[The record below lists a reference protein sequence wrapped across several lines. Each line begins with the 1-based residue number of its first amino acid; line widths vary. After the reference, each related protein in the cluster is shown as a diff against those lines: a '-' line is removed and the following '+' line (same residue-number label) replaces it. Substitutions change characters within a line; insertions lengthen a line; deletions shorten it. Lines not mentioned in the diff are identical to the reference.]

1 MVSTPAKLTVAP
13 AIEEF
18 ATARDP
24 IVLRLPSEWRL
35 TDLAL
40 SQLADL
46 NEIVPFERT
55 SEGDL
60 IISPPPDGE
69 SPSFGARIVDSDRGL
84 DGGRR
89 RAAISATQAAG
100 SGSKTLMGP
109 SILSAPSA
117 RCEIPDV
124 SWMTQEQFDSL
135 STYERKHG
143 LPSLCPALVVE
154 IISPSETVASQRRRM
169 DEWMRFGAQ
178 LGWLIDPL
186 RELVWIYR
194 ADGSEPEAIERPETI
209 SGEDVLPDFTL
220 DLRPVVGLAA
230 PTRTSLP

>member
-1 MVSTPAKLTVAP
+1 MVSTPAKPTVAP
-13 AIEEF
+13 EIEEF

-24 IVLRLPSEWRL
+24 IVLRLPAGWRL

-69 SPSFGARIVDSDRGL
+69 SPSFGAWIVTQIGIWILAGGGGNIRDSSGGFRLEDP
-84 DGGRR
+84 DGPVDPE
-89 RAAISATQAAG
+89 RATGA
-100 SGSKTLMGP
+100 LR
-109 SILSAPSA
+109 APDA
-117 RCEIPDV
+117 
-124 SWMTQEQFDSL
+124 SWITQEQVDSL
-135 STYERKHG
+135 SAYERKHG
-143 LPSLCPALVVE
+143 KPSVCPALVVE
-154 IISPSETVASQRRRM
+154 IISPSQTVASQRRRM

-194 ADGSEPEAIERPETI
+194 ADGSEPEMLERPESI
-209 SGEDVLPDFTL
+209 SGEDVLHDFTL
-220 DLRPVVGLAA
+220 DFARLWD
-230 PTRTSLP
+230 

>member
-1 MVSTPAKLTVAP
+1 MVSTPAKPTVAP

-24 IVLRLPSEWRL
+24 IVLRLPAEWRL

-60 IISPPPDGE
+60 IISPPPNGE
-69 SPSFGARIVDSDRGL
+69 SPSFGAQIAAQILNWAWAGAGGDVRDSSGGFRLEDPDGPVDPE
-84 DGGRR
+84 
-89 RAAISATQAAG
+89 RAVGAV
-100 SGSKTLMGP
+100 
-109 SILSAPSA
+109 
-117 RCEIPDV
+117 RIPDV

-169 DEWMRFGAQ
+169 DEWMGFGAR

-194 ADGSEPEAIERPETI
+194 ADGSEPEVLERPETI

-220 DLRPVVGLAA
+220 DFARLWD
-230 PTRTSLP
+230 